1 MRKISSVLTRIAGY
15 MDKAI
20 SGVLFV
26 FLLVM
31 TVVTFTQVCARYL
44 FDFSIVW
51 SEELCR
57 YLFIWTIFIAVP
69 SVLFHASMT
78 SFDVLYART
87 SGLSRKLMLAVI
99 SAAEAVFLWLLYRGG
114 YPFMLRQWGQIATS
128 FPVSMALVYAVVPIS
143 ACLGM
148 FIVAERLLN
157 AFCAEEN
164 AEKPEKKSEVEAK

>member
-1 MRKISSVLTRIAGY
+1 MRKISSVLTRIAGC

-20 SGVLFV
+20 NWVLFV

-31 TVVTFTQVCARYL
+31 TAVTFTQVCARYL

-69 SVLFHASMT
+69 SILFHASMT
-78 SFDVLYART
+78 SFDVLYARA
-87 SGLSRKLMLAVI
+87 SGFSRKLMFVVI
-99 SAAEAVFLWLLYRGG
+99 SIGEAVFLWLLYRGG
-114 YPFMLRQWGQIATS
+114 YPFMLRQWGQVATS
-128 FPVSMALVYAVVPIS
+128 FPLSMALVYAVVPIS

-148 FIVAERLLN
+148 FVVVERLLY

-164 AEKPEKKSEVEAK
+164 TEKSEKNSEVEAK